1 MRFVEQV
8 DELKPEDKQALDPAE
23 EKPKLTAGEKKHPWL
38 EPLLRGV
45 AIVVSLLCG
54 IASVYLVVSSYMPWL
69 ELGYE
74 NSSADHLA
82 YLRTMAFLLV
92 ALVALVC
99 AVLFRSWWAILVI
112 PLALGLG
119 VVLTNVLS
127 NLIVPNLLGYDD
139 VGFGVGFDT
148 AFCIMS
154 AVIGATLGSALG
166 MGWKKRQRKE

>member
-1 MRFVEQV
+1 MVSPEQF
-8 DELKPEDKQALDPAE
+8 DELKPEDKQTPDPPND
-23 EKPKLTAGEKKHPWL
+23 KQKLTAGEKKHPWI
-38 EPLLRGV
+38 EPLVRGV
-45 AIVVSLLCG
+45 AIIVSLLCG
-54 IASVYLVVSSYMPWL
+54 IVSVYLVVSSYIPWL

-82 YLRTMAFLLV
+82 YIRTMAFLLV

-99 AVLFRSWWAILVI
+99 AVLFQSWWAILVI

-119 VVLTNVLS
+119 VILANFLS

-148 AFCIMS
+148 AFCIIS
-154 AVIGATLGSALG
+154 AVIGAFFGCLIGTA
-166 MGWKKRQRKE
+166 WKKRQQL